1 MFLRKLRHIMQ
12 IAVQLVFGDAT
23 KMKQITFFFFFFGG
37 GGVGDEGVGVA
48 NKATT
53 TGKTRV

>member
-1 MFLRKLRHIMQ
+1 MQ

-23 KMKQITFFFFFFGG
+23 KMKQITFFFFFLG